1 MKAYSLALTKID
13 EALIRIIDSGSEPAP
28 DFDRITSFYDF
39 TGGHVRQAKPSD
51 GHGHGTHVAGL
62 IGSRFV
68 GVAPGNRLV
77 GSRVRDEKGDGQ
89 TRDVLRAIWR
99 DDSVVG
105 RRPDP
110 GRERR
115 GHHRRLK

>member
-13 EALIRIIDSGSEPAP
+13 EALTRIIDSGIEPGP

-68 GVAPGNRLV
+68 GVAPVKRLV
-77 GSRVRDEKGDGQ
+77 GPRVLDQEGEGQ
-89 TRDVLRAIWR
+89 TSDVLRATWG
-99 DDSVVG
+99 DDTVVG